1 MSDLRGLRFVHPD
14 FSRPELGN
22 DAAGEVDRP
31 SEGPGLVVSP
41 TGWLEW
47 VTGEDSVRQ
56 ALLLLLS
63 TRPGERVMRPD
74 YGCPLNGLGF
84 EPNDDTTA
92 GMAIGYIRRAI
103 ERWEP
108 RVRIVRLDARRA
120 EESRLEILLEYAV
133 RSLPQVEV
141 LRWTISLTGE
151 NPE

>member
-1 MSDLRGLRFVHPD
+1 M
-14 FSRPELGN
+14 
-22 DAAGEVDRP
+22 
-31 SEGPGLVVSP
+31 
-41 TGWLEW
+41 
-47 VTGEDSVRQ
+47 RQ

-74 YGCPLNGLGF
+74 YGCPLKGLGF

-120 EESRLEILLEYAV
+120 EESRLGILLEFAV
-133 RSLPQVEV
+133 GAIPPVEV
-141 LRWTISLTGE
+141 PRRSISRYE
-151 NPE
+151 A